1 MVSKSALDK
10 RYEALEQSR
19 QVQLEISKAEALFMF
34 KSTNEPIENYDY
46 LSVDNDHIN
55 HIGIEYIDLG
65 CKYFELEDYAKSSSC
80 FTKGAECLELIHSFK
95 NYTLSFGSYYGL
107 LAAMSFYSGFQ
118 YSRAF
123 VLIKKLEEDTIIA
136 SLLSLFLKRK
146 FDELTDKVERMVV
159 NHDYKEEQLCNSVDI
174 DEACGKV
181 FEITIAK
188 CLYCIVQYFYTGD
201 ETLIDAS
208 KNKLVALLDIA
219 RIENLVDLWWVVRLI
234 LVIIDGFRQSSLW
247 SVLGQYFD
255 LRNDNSLARKYVLS
269 LIYKNVP
276 ISELFLSQRA
286 VLPQLFTS
294 CSQGVVVSIPTSSG
308 KTRIAELAI
317 LNAIIKNPDKRVLY
331 IAPFRSL
338 AYEIENTLGDLFA
351 TAELKVSHL
360 YGGSLFTSLD
370 VEELS
375 EANVVIATPEKAKAI
390 FRCKQDF
397 FNDLSLVIMDEG
409 HLLGGDGRQIGNEI
423 FYEELKNFLKK
434 SECKYLLLSAV
445 LPNTEDLSMWLT
457 GSENNVFRNDWRPS
471 KQICGMLIWNGASVK
486 LEWYKGNKISSF
498 NRDFVLR
505 YELPKK
511 SRERVVHYYPE
522 SKKEAIVETAK
533 KLEYLGSTLIYVTKK
548 SSCKTYAEAYARSI
562 KDEAPYHFKNEIER
576 KIFELVCKESYSDTS
591 LYDYVTR
598 GIFCHNADLFAD
610 VRISLEKL
618 MQSEHPRVIIA
629 TSTLSQ
635 GVNLGVSTVIMTS
648 VTNARNYISKKDF
661 WNLAGRAGRAFV
673 DEEGKILVAFEY
685 DYKKK
690 KWQNES
696 RKKKIVEYFNNG
708 NLDSVTSGLVRIIFF
723 LHKIAENTG
732 TAFEQLLTLIAEN
745 KTIPSVDLEVD
756 LEQLMSKLDDCLLS
770 MHNSYSTDRKSLVWI
785 EKTFSYSLAY
795 IQASKGVCETVT
807 QQDVISFIK
816 YRLKGI
822 LKKIEDDTD
831 WHRLVQSGLPLQK
844 SIEID
849 TILGDIDKVVSEY
862 HFSNETIEDT
872 ILLLKNIEL
881 IISKLPS
888 FETKYIE
895 MNRID
900 EIRNKWLSG
909 EPLCDMNLM
918 DKDEIEV
925 IQKYYSYELPWF
937 LNGISNMMRNDNDY
951 DEETSDILS
960 KLALLVETG
969 LPNKM
974 AVKIY
979 RSGVRSR
986 ACATEF
992 SQFMSRII
1000 FGENYP
1006 SSLVKYEI
1014 IRLAS
1019 SWHNL
1024 SELGQAWI
1032 EILKEES
1039 KMKHANRLEQVSPFG
1054 IKNKEKDF
1062 TTFKVRIIDGDKYF
1076 FSLDLDKVERIKP
1089 SKKDFSIIQNLKG
1102 VYFSYN
1108 EELNLYEMKN
1118 LNPYI
1123 KIN

>member
-1 MVSKSALDK
+1 M
-10 RYEALEQSR
+10 
-19 QVQLEISKAEALFMF
+19 
-34 KSTNEPIENYDY
+34 
-46 LSVDNDHIN
+46 
-55 HIGIEYIDLG
+55 
-65 CKYFELEDYAKSSSC
+65 
-80 FTKGAECLELIHSFK
+80 
-95 NYTLSFGSYYGL
+95 
-107 LAAMSFYSGFQ
+107 
-118 YSRAF
+118 
-123 VLIKKLEEDTIIA
+123 
-136 SLLSLFLKRK
+136 
-146 FDELTDKVERMVV
+146 
-159 NHDYKEEQLCNSVDI
+159 
-174 DEACGKV
+174 
-181 FEITIAK
+181 
-188 CLYCIVQYFYTGD
+188 
-201 ETLIDAS
+201 
-208 KNKLVALLDIA
+208 
-219 RIENLVDLWWVVRLI
+219 
-234 LVIIDGFRQSSLW
+234 
-247 SVLGQYFD
+247 
-255 LRNDNSLARKYVLS
+255 
-269 LIYKNVP
+269 
-276 ISELFLSQRA
+276 SQRA

-317 LNAIIKNPDKRVLY
+317 LNAIIENPDKRVLY

-533 KLEYLGSTLIYVTKK
+533 KLEYLGSTLIYVAKK

-648 VTNARNYISKKDF
+648 VTNARNYLSKKDF

-690 KWQNES
+690 NGRMRAGK
-696 RKKKIVEYFNNG
+696 RK
-708 NLDSVTSGLVRIIFF
+708 
-723 LHKIAENTG
+723 
-732 TAFEQLLTLIAEN
+732 
-745 KTIPSVDLEVD
+745 
-756 LEQLMSKLDDCLLS
+756 
-770 MHNSYSTDRKSLVWI
+770 
-785 EKTFSYSLAY
+785 
-795 IQASKGVCETVT
+795 
-807 QQDVISFIK
+807 
-816 YRLKGI
+816 
-822 LKKIEDDTD
+822 
-831 WHRLVQSGLPLQK
+831 
-844 SIEID
+844 
-849 TILGDIDKVVSEY
+849 
-862 HFSNETIEDT
+862 
-872 ILLLKNIEL
+872 
-881 IISKLPS
+881 
-888 FETKYIE
+888 
-895 MNRID
+895 
-900 EIRNKWLSG
+900 
-909 EPLCDMNLM
+909 
-918 DKDEIEV
+918 
-925 IQKYYSYELPWF
+925 
-937 LNGISNMMRNDNDY
+937 
-951 DEETSDILS
+951 
-960 KLALLVETG
+960 
-969 LPNKM
+969 
-974 AVKIY
+974 
-979 RSGVRSR
+979 
-986 ACATEF
+986 
-992 SQFMSRII
+992 
-1000 FGENYP
+1000 
-1006 SSLVKYEI
+1006 
-1014 IRLAS
+1014 
-1019 SWHNL
+1019 
-1024 SELGQAWI
+1024 
-1032 EILKEES
+1032 
-1039 KMKHANRLEQVSPFG
+1039 
-1054 IKNKEKDF
+1054 
-1062 TTFKVRIIDGDKYF
+1062 
-1076 FSLDLDKVERIKP
+1076 
-1089 SKKDFSIIQNLKG
+1089 
-1102 VYFSYN
+1102 
-1108 EELNLYEMKN
+1108 
-1118 LNPYI
+1118 
-1123 KIN
+1123 